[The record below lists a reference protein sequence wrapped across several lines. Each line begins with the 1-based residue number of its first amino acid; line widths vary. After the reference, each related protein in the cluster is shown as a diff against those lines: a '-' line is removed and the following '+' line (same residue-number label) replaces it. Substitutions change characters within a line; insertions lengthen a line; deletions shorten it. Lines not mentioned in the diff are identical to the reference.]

1 MMNINDLTNN
11 VDKNKLNDM
20 LKQFGQTMS
29 KEELNKVT
37 SAINGTN
44 SAQLKRQLSQ
54 INPKDIN
61 NFLNSNPNLKKALSS
76 NSDAMKTLNSL
87 LSGGK

>member
-1 MMNINDLTNN
+1 MININDLTNN
-11 VDKNKLNDM
+11 VDKNKLSDM
-20 LKQFGQTMS
+20 LKQLGKTMS
-29 KEELNKVT
+29 EEELNKVT

-44 SAQLKRQLSQ
+44 STQLKRQLSQ

-61 NFLNSNPNLKKALSS
+61 SFLNGNPKLKKVLSS
-76 NSDAMKTLNSL
+76 NPDAVRTLNSL